1 MKCLEECKK
10 KNKPCEAK
18 ECRKWIDYE
27 DDLNCC
33 LEAVEKNGDMTL
45 REVADRMG
53 VSYVRI
59 KQIQDAAVR
68 KLSIIYKQ

>member
-1 MKCLEECKK
+1 MKCLEDCKEA
-10 KNKPCEAK
+10 NNPCEARD
-18 ECRKWIDYE
+18 CRQWINYE

-33 LEAVEKNGDMTL
+33 LEAVEKHGEMSL
-45 REVADRMG
+45 REGADRMG

-68 KLSIIYKQ
+68 KLSIVYK